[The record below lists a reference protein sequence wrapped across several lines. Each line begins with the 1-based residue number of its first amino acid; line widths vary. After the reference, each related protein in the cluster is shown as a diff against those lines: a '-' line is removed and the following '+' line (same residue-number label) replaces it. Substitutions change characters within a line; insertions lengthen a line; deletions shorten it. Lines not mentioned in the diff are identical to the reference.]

1 MLRLEVGMT
10 PQNVPSCDV
19 TVVVRTCDDEE
30 RIGHVLRRVA
40 SHLCALELSFEILVA
55 DEGSGDN
62 TGAVV
67 ALWRSQVPEIE
78 LLHTQAWEAYFR
90 GCQRAR
96 GRVVVLLDARVETPL
111 SALSFALG
119 RLRDG
124 LDVVALSGRYLVFK
138 RTRVWRAF
146 DALIQRRDPLV
157 VERRFLR
164 RVKALGLRAT
174 VTHPRRQTRW
184 GYLRETLLAPHLT
197 LRSFT

>member
-1 MLRLEVGMT
+1 MT
-10 PQNVPSCDV
+10 PQNAPSCDV

-30 RIGHVLRRVA
+30 RIGHVLSRMA
-40 SHLCALELSFEILVA
+40 SHLRALELSFEILVA
-55 DEGSGDN
+55 DEGSVDN

-67 ALWRSQVPEIE
+67 ALLRSQVREVE
-78 LLHTQAWEAYFR
+78 LVHTATCEAYYR
-90 GCQRAR
+90 GCERAR
-96 GRVVVLLDARVETPL
+96 GRVVVLQDARVDAPL
-111 SALSFALG
+111 SALGFALG
-119 RLRDG
+119 RLREG
-124 LDVVALSGRYLVFK
+124 FDVVALGGRYLVFK

-164 RVKALGLRAT
+164 RARALGLRAT
-174 VTHPRRQTRW
+174 VTHPRRQTPW